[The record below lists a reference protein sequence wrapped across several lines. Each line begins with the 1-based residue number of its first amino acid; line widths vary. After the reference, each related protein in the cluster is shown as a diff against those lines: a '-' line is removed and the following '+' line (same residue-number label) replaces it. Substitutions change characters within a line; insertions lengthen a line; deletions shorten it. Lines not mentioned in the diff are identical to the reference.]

1 MYALVNGSFI
11 LLGPIGFNYRLINS
25 TIKDD
30 LNLDYN
36 VGPLDYMNVPI
47 NFNDQLKI
55 LPVVNN
61 IPHHNR
67 KTEYAN
73 MIRWEIGE
81 DRLTYFYEILPI
93 PLDKLKQQYKE
104 KITNERWHK
113 ENNGNIT
120 VTIND
125 IEIKVAT
132 KRENRSQLA
141 SKISAMSADVRRR
154 FKFQNTWIE
163 LKSDNVSYPKLS
175 KWQVAWINNYIKH
188 GGVMIICN
196 QTLLERCLKLYRP
209 RSSFTDPRTLVP
221 DAVIPEREVP
231 SQISRQ
237 LINLVSRA

>member
-30 LNLDYN
+30 LNLDYK

-55 LPVVNN
+55 LPVINS
-61 IPHHNR
+61 IPTYDR
-67 KTEYAN
+67 KTEYPN
-73 MIRWEIGE
+73 MIRWEVGE

-93 PLDKLKQQYKE
+93 PLEKLKQKYKE
-104 KITNERWHK
+104 KITSDRWHK
-113 ENNGNIT
+113 ENGGNIT

-125 IEIKVAT
+125 IEITVST

-163 LKSDNVSYPKLS
+163 LNSTEMQTIIDEIDDYVQEQFDWEYTKHNEIDACGDCDALLSMPEFDISYTNTGDS
-175 KWQVAWINNYIKH
+175 A
-188 GGVMIICN
+188 GD
-196 QTLLERCLKLYRP
+196 E
-209 RSSFTDPRTLVP
+209 SSTTDG
-221 DAVIPEREVP
+221 
-231 SQISRQ
+231 
-237 LINLVSRA
+237 

>member
-67 KTEYAN
+67 KTEYPN

-93 PLDKLKQQYKE
+93 PLEKLKQRYKE
-104 KITNERWHK
+104 KITNDRWHK

-125 IEIKVAT
+125 IEITVST

-141 SKISAMSADVRRR
+141 SKIRAMSTDVRKR

-163 LKSDNVSYPKLS
+163 LNSTEMQTIIDEIDDYVQEQFDWEYTKHNEIDACGDCEALLSMPEFDVSYTNTGDS
-175 KWQVAWINNYIKH
+175 AADD
-188 GGVMIICN
+188 
-196 QTLLERCLKLYRP
+196 
-209 RSSFTDPRTLVP
+209 SSTTTV
-221 DAVIPEREVP
+221 
-231 SQISRQ
+231 
-237 LINLVSRA
+237 

>member
-30 LNLDYN
+30 LNLDYK

-55 LPVVNN
+55 LPVVND

-73 MIRWEIGE
+73 MIRWEVGE

-93 PLDKLKQQYKE
+93 PLEKLKQQYKE

-163 LKSDNVSYPKLS
+163 LNSTEM
-175 KWQVAWINNYIKH
+175 QT
-188 GGVMIICN
+188 IIDEIDDYV
-196 QTLLERCLKLYRP
+196 QE
-209 RSSFTDPRTLVP
+209 
-221 DAVIPEREVP
+221 
-231 SQISRQ
+231 
-237 LINLVSRA
+237 

>member
-30 LNLDYN
+30 LNLDYS

-67 KTEYAN
+67 KTEYPN

-93 PLDKLKQQYKE
+93 PLEKLKQQY
-104 KITNERWHK
+104 N
-113 ENNGNIT
+113 
-120 VTIND
+120 
-125 IEIKVAT
+125 
-132 KRENRSQLA
+132 
-141 SKISAMSADVRRR
+141 
-154 FKFQNTWIE
+154 
-163 LKSDNVSYPKLS
+163 
-175 KWQVAWINNYIKH
+175 
-188 GGVMIICN
+188 C
-196 QTLLERCLKLYRP
+196 
-209 RSSFTDPRTLVP
+209 
-221 DAVIPEREVP
+221 
-231 SQISRQ
+231 
-237 LINLVSRA
+237 

>member
-73 MIRWEIGE
+73 MIRWEVGE

-93 PLDKLKQQYKE
+93 PLEKLKQQYKE

-163 LKSDNVSYPKLS
+163 LNSAEMQTIIDEIDDYVQEQFDWEYTKHNEIDACGDCDALLSMPEFDVSYTNTGDS
-175 KWQVAWINNYIKH
+175 AAVD
-188 GGVMIICN
+188 
-196 QTLLERCLKLYRP
+196 
-209 RSSFTDPRTLVP
+209 SSTTTG
-221 DAVIPEREVP
+221 
-231 SQISRQ
+231 
-237 LINLVSRA
+237 

>member
-93 PLDKLKQQYKE
+93 PLEKLKQQYKE

-163 LKSDNVSYPKLS
+163 LNFAEMQSIIDEIDNYVQEQFDWEYTKHNEIDACADCEALLSMPEFDVSYTNTGDS
-175 KWQVAWINNYIKH
+175 AAVD
-188 GGVMIICN
+188 
-196 QTLLERCLKLYRP
+196 
-209 RSSFTDPRTLVP
+209 SSTTTV
-221 DAVIPEREVP
+221 
-231 SQISRQ
+231 
-237 LINLVSRA
+237 